1 LNSSA
6 VTYRTIWRWHFYAG
20 LFSIPFILWLSVTG
34 SIYLFRPQI
43 ERWLD
48 RPYAHLVPGGA
59 RATPEAQAQAA
70 VDAVPGSRFHYY
82 ELPRTDHSAVQ
93 IVVGREA
100 KEFRVY
106 VHPKT
111 LQVLKIVDEDKRPMN
126 VLFYLHGELLL
137 GDRGSNIVELAAS
150 WAIVLLITGVYLWWP
165 RQSERLAGVLY
176 VRLRRGSRIFW
187 RDLHAVTGIWISAY
201 ALFILLTGLPWAS
214 FWGGYL
220 QKVRTFAASH
230 FVHQDWGTGKSFE
243 IAQREARDANS
254 MAGMQMGAVQ
264 PSKPQ
269 SEYAPLNKLVPEGAG
284 FNLDFPVQIAPPD
297 QLGGPWT
304 VHSDTQ
310 NRPRRITLSVDP
322 VTGAIVKREPFSQQ
336 PLLDRI
342 VDTGVAI
349 HEGQLFGLA
358 NQLLGLATA
367 MGLVTLSCSAIV
379 LWWRRRQI
387 GVLGAPI
394 PLGKPRW
401 TFALVAVI
409 VALAIYLPA
418 MAVSLT
424 TVILLEK
431 FLFSRIPSVSRWL
444 GLSAA

>member
-93 IVVGREA
+93 IVVGPEA

-431 FLFSRIPSVSRWL
+431 FLFSRIPSVRRWL